1 MAVDPQVV
9 VNIASEFTGKKAFKQ
24 AETATGKLEKGVKSL
39 AKSFGLAF
47 SVGAVVQF
55 ARVSIKAFNDQQKE
69 IAQLTSALNSLNE
82 GFRFTEVNQFL
93 DKMEDVTKVGGDKLV
108 PAFSQLARVTED
120 VDKAQKLLGISLD
133 ISAGTGRDLTSVTA
147 AISRAMSGNTA
158 ALGKLNVGLDK
169 NLLAYGEL
177 DDILD
182 ILEGKFKGSA
192 ARAVDTFEGRM
203 KTLTIES
210 DRAKEAIGAGLVDAI
225 TILGGTNGIDTAAD
239 SMKRLS
245 DETANAIRG
254 LALLV
259 KQVGIEAPEGGF
271 GLANLATLIPVAG
284 TYLAPL
290 IDKLI
295 KKGEL
300 EAAQRAALGGPILDP
315 AKEIAAAKNRAKIQ
329 AALDKANVKALA
341 VDKKKTAEQLKQL
354 KIKKDQLALDKAALS
369 LGKGENIF
377 DLDKI
382 QVQAALLAK
391 QDEIN
396 RLGVN
401 ATDQQKLQL
410 ANDLTRLSIKQTMS
424 QLEDAIA
431 AKDVEAATR
440 LAKKLNLDLAILGAL
455 QGQEFKLQDIND
467 ILDKFK
473 PKQLID
479 LQNLNE
485 ALALLM
491 KMAGLKI
498 SPLVPGAG
506 AGAGGGG
513 GAVGGGGG
521 GAGGG
526 GASGGG
532 ASGGGAGGGGFTVQN
547 PFNPASAATTT
558 NKIADEIATLTS
570 LRLATS
576 TGTGINFLL
585 KEQIDTLTDAL
596 STNALNALGDEQAR
610 LRAMGIFD
618 TPGIGPGSSFDPA
631 RFRMADNITVNV
643 NAGVVGSED
652 TISLAVQR
660 AILDLER
667 KGDPLRY
674 TGGL

>member
-24 AETATGKLEKGVKSL
+24 AETATTKLEKGVKSL

-47 SVGAVVQF
+47 SVGVVVQF

-69 IAQLTSALNSLNE
+69 IAQLTSALNSLNQ
-82 GFRFTEVNQFL
+82 GFRFTEVDQFL

-158 ALGKLNVGLDK
+158 ALGRLNVGLDK

-210 DRAKEAIGAGLVDAI
+210 DRAKETIGAGLVDAI

-245 DETANAIRG
+245 DETANALRG

-259 KQVGIEAPEGGF
+259 KQVGIETPEGGF

-329 AALDKANVKALA
+329 AALDKANVKSLA
-341 VDKKKTAEQLKQL
+341 VDKKKTAEQAKQL
-354 KIKKDQLALDKAALS
+354 KIKKDQLALDKAALA
-369 LGKGENIF
+369 LGKGEDIF
-377 DLDKI
+377 DLDRI

-396 RLGVN
+396 KLGVN

-431 AKDVEAATR
+431 AQDVEAATR

-455 QGQEFKLQDIND
+455 QGQEFQLQDIND
-467 ILDKFK
+467 ILEKFK
-473 PKQLID
+473 PKALID
-479 LQNLNE
+479 IQNLNE

-491 KMAGLKI
+491 KMAGLQINVSGK
-498 SPLVPGAG
+498 VGA
-506 AGAGGGG
+506 AGGATG
-513 GAVGGGGG
+513 GATGGGGG

-526 GASGGG
+526 GGGSLAVG
-532 ASGGGAGGGGFTVQN
+532 IAGQ
-547 PFNPASAATTT
+547 
-558 NKIADEIATLTS
+558 IATLTN
-570 LRLATS
+570 LRAATS

-585 KEQIDTLTDAL
+585 KEQIDTLTDAM

-610 LRAMGIFD
+610 LRAMGVFD
-618 TPGIGPGSSFDPA
+618 TPGISAGSTFDPA

>member
-24 AETATGKLEKGVKSL
+24 ADTATTKLQKGVKNL
-39 AKSFGLAF
+39 AKSLGLAF
-47 SVGAVVQF
+47 SAVAIVRF
-55 ARVSIKAFNDQQKE
+55 ARISIKAFNDQQKE
-69 IAQLTSALNSLNE
+69 IAQLKGALDSLNE
-82 GFRFTEVNQFL
+82 GFRFTEVDQFL

-210 DRAKEAIGAGLVDAI
+210 DRAKETIGAGLVDAI

-245 DETANAIRG
+245 DETANALRG

-259 KQVGIEAPEGGF
+259 KQVGIDAPEGGF

-329 AALDKANVKALA
+329 AALDKANVKSLA
-341 VDKKKTAEQLKQL
+341 VDKKKTAEQNKQL
-354 KIKKDQLALDKAALS
+354 KIKKDQLALDKAALA
-369 LGKGENIF
+369 LGKGEDVF
-377 DLDKI
+377 DLDQI
-382 QVQAALLAK
+382 QIAAAILAT
-391 QDEIN
+391 QENIQ

-410 ANDLTRLSIKQTMS
+410 ANDAQRLTVKQLMLD
-424 QLEDAIA
+424 LEDAIA
-431 AKDVEAATR
+431 AKDVERATS
-440 LAKKLNLDLAILGAL
+440 LSKQLNTELAILGTL
-455 QGQEFKLQDIND
+455 TGQTYKLGQIDKILASFVPKDLINLDNLDAAIRKLLEIAGSRFDFLSPIMPSQDRSGIND
-467 ILDKFK
+467 LDK
-473 PKQLID
+473 IY
-479 LQNLNE
+479 
-485 ALALLM
+485 
-491 KMAGLKI
+491 
-498 SPLVPGAG
+498 
-506 AGAGGGG
+506 
-513 GAVGGGGG
+513 
-521 GAGGG
+521 
-526 GASGGG
+526 
-532 ASGGGAGGGGFTVQN
+532 
-547 PFNPASAATTT
+547 
-558 NKIADEIATLTS
+558 
-570 LRLATS
+570 
-576 TGTGINFLL
+576 
-585 KEQIDTLTDAL
+585 
-596 STNALNALGDEQAR
+596 
-610 LRAMGIFD
+610 LRA
-618 TPGIGPGSSFDPA
+618 
-631 RFRMADNITVNV
+631 ITQ
-643 NAGVVGSED
+643 A
-652 TISLAVQR
+652 TQR
-660 AILDLER
+660 Q
-667 KGDPLRY
+667 
-674 TGGL
+674 

>member
-24 AETATGKLEKGVKSL
+24 AETATTKLEKGVKSL

-55 ARVSIKAFNDQQKE
+55 ARISIKAFNDQQKE
-69 IAQLTSALNSLNE
+69 IAQLTSALNSLNQ

-93 DKMEDVTKVGGDKLV
+93 DKMEDVTKVGGDRLV

-158 ALGKLNVGLDK
+158 ALGRLNVGLDK
-169 NLLAYGEL
+169 NLLKYGDL

-259 KQVGIEAPEGGF
+259 KQVGIETPEGGF

-341 VDKKKTAEQLKQL
+341 VDKKKTAEQAKQL
-354 KIKKDQLALDKAALS
+354 KIKEKQFKLDQAALA
-369 LGKGENIF
+369 LGKGEDIF
-377 DLDKI
+377 DLDQI
-382 QVQAALLAK
+382 QIAAALAAK
-391 QDEIN
+391 TDEIN
-396 RLGVN
+396 KLGAN
-401 ATDQQKLQL
+401 ATEQQKLSL
-410 ANDLTRLSIKQTMS
+410 ANESQRLIVKQLML

-431 AKDVEAATR
+431 DKDEERATT
-440 LAKKLNLDLAILGAL
+440 LAEQLNKELAILGTL
-455 QGQEFKLQDIND
+455 QNQTYKLTDIDN
-467 ILDKFK
+467 ILNKFK
-473 PKQLID
+473 PKDLI
-479 LQNLNE
+479 NLKNLDD
-485 ALALLM
+485 ALAKLLEIM
-491 KMAGLKI
+491 GMRFDFLTPI
-498 SPLVPGAG
+498 IPGADRTG
-506 AGAGGGG
+506 LSDLDPDVAARAVAGDPNAIA
-513 GAVGGGGG
+513 AVNAHADAIGML
-521 GAGGG
+521 AESELALADALLEESIRALDI
-526 GASGGG
+526 AS
-532 ASGGGAGGGGFTVQN
+532 SSLSTT
-547 PFNPASAATTT
+547 ATT
-558 NKIADEIATLTS
+558 
-570 LRLATS
+570 R
-576 TGTGINFLL
+576 GG
-585 KEQIDTLTDAL
+585 
-596 STNALNALGDEQAR
+596 
-610 LRAMGIFD
+610 
-618 TPGIGPGSSFDPA
+618 FDPA
-631 RFRMADNITVNV
+631 RFRMADNYITV

-652 TISLAVQR
+652 TIALAVQK

-667 KGDPLRY
+667 RGDPLRY

>member
-24 AETATGKLEKGVKSL
+24 AETATTKLEKGVKSL

-69 IAQLTSALNSLNE
+69 ITQLKGALDSLNE
-82 GFRFTEVNQFL
+82 GFRFTEVDQFL
-93 DKMEDVTKVGGDKLV
+93 EKMEDVTKVGGDKLV

-210 DRAKEAIGAGLVDAI
+210 DRAKETIGAGLVDAI

-245 DETANAIRG
+245 DETANALRG

-259 KQVGIEAPEGGF
+259 KQVGIETPEGGF
-271 GLANLATLIPVAG
+271 GLANLATAIPVAG
-284 TYLAPL
+284 TYIAPL

-300 EAAQRAALGGPILDP
+300 EVAQRAALGGRILDP
-315 AKEIAAAKNRAKIQ
+315 VKEIAAAKNRAKIQ
-329 AALDKANVKALA
+329 AALDKGNVKALA
-341 VDKKKTAEQLKQL
+341 VDKKKTAEQAKQL
-354 KIKKDQLALDKAALS
+354 KLKKDQLALDKAALA
-369 LGKGENIF
+369 LGKGEDVF

-382 QVQAALLAK
+382 QIQAAILSK

-396 RLGVN
+396 RLGTA

-410 ANDLTRLSIKQTMS
+410 ANEAQRLTVKQLMLD
-424 QLEDAIA
+424 LEDAIA
-431 AKDVEAATR
+431 DKDVKRATT
-440 LAKKLNLDLAILGAL
+440 LSEQLNKELAILATL
-455 QGQEFKLQDIND
+455 QNQTYKLTDID
-467 ILDKFK
+467 KILDSFVAKD
-473 PKQLID
+473 LI
-479 LQNLNE
+479 NLKNLDD
-485 ALALLM
+485 AIAKLM
-491 KMAGLKI
+491 AIMGMR
-498 SPLVPGAG
+498 
-506 AGAGGGG
+506 
-513 GAVGGGGG
+513 
-521 GAGGG
+521 
-526 GASGGG
+526 
-532 ASGGGAGGGGFTVQN
+532 F
-547 PFNPASAATTT
+547 
-558 NKIADEIATLTS
+558 
-570 LRLATS
+570 
-576 TGTGINFLL
+576 NFLSPIIPSTRNVNDSIL
-585 KEQIDTLTDAL
+585 DEDISSRYKSGDPDAIRAVEAHADAL
-596 STNALNALGDEQAR
+596 SALAESELALADALFAESERALNIATASLSPSVA
-610 LRAMGIFD
+610 
-618 TPGIGPGSSFDPA
+618 TSSRGFDPA
-631 RFRMADNITVNV
+631 AFRMADNITVNV

>member
-9 VNIASEFTGKKAFKQ
+9 VNIASEFTGKKAFNQ
-24 AETATGKLEKGVKSL
+24 AESATTKLEKGVKSL

-133 ISAGTGRDLTSVTA
+133 ISAGTGRDLSSVTA
-147 AISRAMSGNTA
+147 AISRAMSGNTE

-169 NLLAYGEL
+169 NIIKYGEV

-192 ARAVDTFEGRM
+192 ANAVNTFEGRM

-245 DETANAIRG
+245 DETANALRG

-259 KQVGIEAPEGGF
+259 KQIGIEAPEGGF
-271 GLANLATLIPVAG
+271 GLANLATAIPVAG
-284 TYLAPL
+284 TYIAPL

-300 EAAQRAALGGPILDP
+300 EVAQRAALGGRILDP

-329 AALDKANVKALA
+329 AALDKGNAKALA
-341 VDKKKTAEQLKQL
+341 DEKKKTAEQAKQL
-354 KIKKDQLALDKAALS
+354 KIKKDQLALDKAALA
-369 LGKGENIF
+369 LGKGEDVF

-382 QVQAALLAK
+382 QINAAILATQENIAK
-391 QDEIN
+391 
-396 RLGVN
+396 LGIA

-410 ANDLTRLSIKQTMS
+410 ANDAQRLTVKQLMLD
-424 QLEDAIA
+424 LEDAIA
-431 AKDVEAATR
+431 DKDVERATN
-440 LAKKLNLDLAILGAL
+440 LSKQLNTELAILGTL
-455 QGQEFKLQDIND
+455 TGQTYKLGEIDK
-467 ILDKFK
+467 ILEKFK
-473 PKQLID
+473 PKDLI
-479 LQNLNE
+479 NLDNLD
-485 ALALLM
+485 AAIRKLL
-491 KMAGLKI
+491 
-498 SPLVPGAG
+498 
-506 AGAGGGG
+506 
-513 GAVGGGGG
+513 
-521 GAGGG
+521 
-526 GASGGG
+526 
-532 ASGGGAGGGGFTVQN
+532 
-547 PFNPASAATTT
+547 
-558 NKIADEIATLTS
+558 EIAGSRFDFLS
-570 LRLATS
+570 PIMPSQDR
-576 TGTGINFLL
+576 TGINELAPDITSRYRAGDPEAIRAVEAHADAISML
-585 KEQIDTLTDAL
+585 AESELALADAL
-596 STNALNALGDEQAR
+596 LAESERALNIATASLNPSALPSFG
-610 LRAMGIFD
+610 G
-618 TPGIGPGSSFDPA
+618 FDPA

>member
-24 AETATGKLEKGVKSL
+24 AETATSKLEKGVKSL

-69 IAQLTSALNSLNE
+69 IAQLKGALDSLNE
-82 GFRFTEVNQFL
+82 GFRFTEVDQFL

-203 KTLTIES
+203 KSLTIES
-210 DRAKEAIGAGLVDAI
+210 DRAKETIGAGLVDAI

-245 DETANAIRG
+245 DETANAVRG

-259 KQVGIEAPEGGF
+259 KQVGIETPEGGF
-271 GLANLATLIPVAG
+271 GLANLATAIPVAG
-284 TYLAPL
+284 TYIAPL

-300 EAAQRAALGGPILDP
+300 EVAQRAALGGRILDP
-315 AKEIAAAKNRAKIQ
+315 VKEIAAAKNRAKIQ

-341 VDKKKTAEQLKQL
+341 VDKKKTAEQAKQL
-354 KIKKDQLALDKAALS
+354 KNKKDQLALDKAALA
-369 LGKGENIF
+369 LGKGEDVF

-391 QDEIN
+391 QEEIN
-396 RLGVN
+396 KLGVN

-410 ANDLTRLSIKQTMS
+410 ANDLTRLSIKQSMA
-424 QLEDAIA
+424 QLEEALA
-431 AKDVEAATR
+431 AYQAATTEKEKELAVVEATR
-440 LAKKLNLDLAILGAL
+440 LAKKLNLDLAILGGL
-455 QGQEFKLQDIND
+455 QNQEFKLKDINNV
-467 ILDKFK
+467 LDKMQ
-473 PKQLID
+473 PKKLID
-479 LQNLNE
+479 INNLND
-485 ALALLM
+485 ALEILG
-491 KMAGLKI
+491 KMAGIKVNI
-498 SPLVPGAG
+498 AGGAG
-506 AGAGGGG
+506 AGVSIGGTS
-513 GAVGGGGG
+513 

-526 GASGGG
+526 T
-532 ASGGGAGGGGFTVQN
+532 GAGAGTVANRQGFSPALLSTLLSANIDVDALFYTPIGAEGDYANMPRVQVEIIDKTSGLIEVVQN
-547 PFNPASAATTT
+547 AVIQN
-558 NKIADEIATLTS
+558 NRYGNVLTY
-570 LRLATS
+570 A
-576 TGTGINFLL
+576 GAIP
-585 KEQIDTLTDAL
+585 
-596 STNALNALGDEQAR
+596 
-610 LRAMGIFD
+610 
-618 TPGIGPGSSFDPA
+618 TP
-631 RFRMADNITVNV
+631 
-643 NAGVVGSED
+643 
-652 TISLAVQR
+652 
-660 AILDLER
+660 
-667 KGDPLRY
+667 
-674 TGGL
+674 

>member
-24 AETATGKLEKGVKSL
+24 AETATTKLEKGVKSL

-69 IAQLTSALNSLNE
+69 IAQLKGALDSLNQ
-82 GFRFTEVNQFL
+82 GFRFTEVDQFL

-210 DRAKEAIGAGLVDAI
+210 DRAKETIGAGLVDAI

-245 DETANAIRG
+245 DETANALRG

-259 KQVGIEAPEGGF
+259 KQVGIETPEGGF
-271 GLANLATLIPVAG
+271 GLANLATAIPVAG
-284 TYLAPL
+284 TYIAPL

-300 EAAQRAALGGPILDP
+300 EVAQRAALGGRILDP
-315 AKEIAAAKNRAKIQ
+315 VKEIAAAKNRAKIQ
-329 AALDKANVKALA
+329 AALDKGNVKALA
-341 VDKKKTAEQLKQL
+341 VDKKKTAEQAKQL
-354 KIKKDQLALDKAALS
+354 KIKKDQLALDKAALA
-369 LGKGENIF
+369 LGKGEDIF

-396 RLGVN
+396 KLGVN

-455 QGQEFKLQDIND
+455 QGQEFKLKDIEKIINS
-467 ILDKFK
+467 FM
-473 PKQLID
+473 PKKLID
-479 LQNLNE
+479 IDNLDQ
-485 ALALLM
+485 ALLLLG

-498 SPLVPGAG
+498 TPSTTTTTTTPITTPTTTPITTPTTTPITTPTTTPITTPITTTTTPNTITTIINDAVAAISSSEFAG
-506 AGAGGGG
+506 TSLANPANILSSARLTAQLEQIMTGFAETNQL
-513 GAVGGGGG
+513 AADRYTAQLEEITARNTLTNNLAADRYTAMQNYYAPIRVEIVDKT
-521 GAGGG
+521 
-526 GASGGG
+526 SGLIEV
-532 ASGGGAGGGGFTVQN
+532 VQN
-547 PFNPASAATTT
+547 AVIENTRQGNS
-558 NKIADEIATLTS
+558 LTYV
-570 LRLATS
+570 
-576 TGTGINFLL
+576 G
-585 KEQIDTLTDAL
+585 
-596 STNALNALGDEQAR
+596 
-610 LRAMGIFD
+610 
-618 TPGIGPGSSFDPA
+618 
-631 RFRMADNITVNV
+631 NV
-643 NAGVVGSED
+643 QP
-652 TISLAVQR
+652 I
-660 AILDLER
+660 
-667 KGDPLRY
+667 
-674 TGGL
+674 

>member
-24 AETATGKLEKGVKSL
+24 AETATTKLEKGVKSL

-69 IAQLTSALNSLNE
+69 IAQLTSALNSLNQ

-158 ALGKLNVGLDK
+158 ALGRLNVGLDK

-210 DRAKEAIGAGLVDAI
+210 DRAKETIGAGLVDAI

-245 DETANAIRG
+245 DETANALRG

-284 TYLAPL
+284 TYIAPL

-300 EAAQRAALGGPILDP
+300 EVAQRAALGGRILDP

-329 AALDKANVKALA
+329 AALDKGNVKALA
-341 VDKKKTAEQLKQL
+341 VDKKKTAEQAKQL
-354 KIKKDQLALDKAALS
+354 KIKKDQLALDKAALA
-369 LGKGENIF
+369 LGKGEDVF
-377 DLDKI
+377 DLDQI
-382 QVQAALLAK
+382 QIAAAILST
-391 QDEIN
+391 QENIQ

-410 ANDLTRLSIKQTMS
+410 ANDAQRLTVKQLMLD
-424 QLEDAIA
+424 LEDAIA
-431 AKDVEAATR
+431 AKDVERATS
-440 LAKKLNLDLAILGAL
+440 LSKQLNTELAILGTL
-455 QGQEFKLQDIND
+455 TGQTYKLGQIDKILASFVPKDLINLDNLDAAIRKLLEIAGSRFDFLSPIIASPNRSNINDLDQDIFTRYNAGD
-467 ILDKFK
+467 PNAIAAVEAHADAISMLAESE
-473 PKQLID
+473 L
-479 LQNLNE
+479 
-485 ALALLM
+485 ALADALFAESIRAL
-491 KMAGLKI
+491 
-498 SPLVPGAG
+498 
-506 AGAGGGG
+506 
-513 GAVGGGGG
+513 
-521 GAGGG
+521 
-526 GASGGG
+526 
-532 ASGGGAGGGGFTVQN
+532 
-547 PFNPASAATTT
+547 
-558 NKIADEIATLTS
+558 DIATAS
-570 LRLATS
+570 LSPSVATS
-576 TGTGINFLL
+576 SRG
-585 KEQIDTLTDAL
+585 
-596 STNALNALGDEQAR
+596 
-610 LRAMGIFD
+610 
-618 TPGIGPGSSFDPA
+618 FDPA
-631 RFRMADNITVNV
+631 AFRMADNITINV
-643 NAGVVGSED
+643 NAGVIGNED
-652 TISLAVQR
+652 AVELAVQKS
-660 AILDLER
+660 ILSLER

>member
-24 AETATGKLEKGVKSL
+24 AETATTKLEKGVKSL

-69 IAQLTSALNSLNE
+69 ITQLKGALDSLNE
-82 GFRFTEVNQFL
+82 GFRFTEVDQFL
-93 DKMEDVTKVGGDKLV
+93 EKMEDVTKVGGDKLV

-210 DRAKEAIGAGLVDAI
+210 DRAKETIGAGLVDAI

-245 DETANAIRG
+245 DETANALRG

-259 KQVGIEAPEGGF
+259 KQVGIETPEGGF
-271 GLANLATLIPVAG
+271 GLANLATAIPVAG
-284 TYLAPL
+284 TYIAPL

-300 EAAQRAALGGPILDP
+300 EVAQRAALGGRILDP
-315 AKEIAAAKNRAKIQ
+315 VKEIAAAKNRAKIQ
-329 AALDKANVKALA
+329 AALDKGNVKALA
-341 VDKKKTAEQLKQL
+341 VDKKKTAEQAKQL
-354 KIKKDQLALDKAALS
+354 KLKKDQLALDKAALA
-369 LGKGENIF
+369 LGKGEDVF

-382 QVQAALLAK
+382 QIQAAILSK

-396 RLGVN
+396 RLGTA

-410 ANDLTRLSIKQTMS
+410 ANEAQRLTVKQLMLD
-424 QLEDAIA
+424 LEDAIA
-431 AKDVEAATR
+431 DKDVKRATT
-440 LAKKLNLDLAILGAL
+440 LSEQLNKELAILATL
-455 QGQEFKLQDIND
+455 QNQTYKLTDID
-467 ILDKFK
+467 KILDSFV
-473 PKQLID
+473 PKDLI
-479 LQNLNE
+479 NLKNLDDAIAKLMAIMGMRFDFLSPIIPSTRNVNDSILDEDIASRYKSGDPDAIRAVE
-485 ALALLM
+485 AHA
-491 KMAGLKI
+491 
-498 SPLVPGAG
+498 
-506 AGAGGGG
+506 
-513 GAVGGGGG
+513 
-521 GAGGG
+521 
-526 GASGGG
+526 
-532 ASGGGAGGGGFTVQN
+532 
-547 PFNPASAATTT
+547 
-558 NKIADEIATLTS
+558 
-570 LRLATS
+570 
-576 TGTGINFLL
+576 
-585 KEQIDTLTDAL
+585 DAL
-596 STNALNALGDEQAR
+596 SALAESELALADALFAESERALNIATASLSPSVA
-610 LRAMGIFD
+610 
-618 TPGIGPGSSFDPA
+618 TSSRGFDPA
-631 RFRMADNITVNV
+631 AFRMADNITVNV

>member
-69 IAQLTSALNSLNE
+69 ITQLKGALDSLNE
-82 GFRFTEVNQFL
+82 GFRFTEVDQFL
-93 DKMEDVTKVGGDKLV
+93 EKMEDVTKVGGNKLV

-210 DRAKEAIGAGLVDAI
+210 DRAKETIGAGLVDAI
-225 TILGGTNGIDTAAD
+225 TILGGNNGIDTAAD

-245 DETANAIRG
+245 DETANALRG

-259 KQVGIEAPEGGF
+259 KQVGIETPEGGF
-271 GLANLATLIPVAG
+271 GLANLATAIPVAG
-284 TYLAPL
+284 TYIAPL

-300 EAAQRAALGGPILDP
+300 EVAQRAALGGRILDP
-315 AKEIAAAKNRAKIQ
+315 VKEIAAAKNRAKIQ
-329 AALDKANVKALA
+329 AALDKGNAKALA
-341 VDKKKTAEQLKQL
+341 VDKKKTAEQAKQL
-354 KIKKDQLALDKAALS
+354 KIKKDQLALDKAALA
-369 LGKGENIF
+369 LGKGTDIF

-396 RLGVN
+396 KLGVN

-440 LAKKLNLDLAILGAL
+440 LAKKLNIDLAILGAL

-473 PKQLID
+473 PKALID
-479 LQNLNE
+479 IQNLNE
-485 ALALLM
+485 ALALLI

-498 SPLVPGAG
+498 SPLPGV
-506 AGAGGGG
+506 GAGGGG
-513 GAVGGGGG
+513 GAGGGAGGGGGG

-526 GASGGG
+526 GGGG
-532 ASGGGAGGGGFTVQN
+532 ASGGGAGGGFTVPN
-547 PFNPASAATTT
+547 PFNPASPAITT
-558 NKIADEIATLTS
+558 NKIADEIATLTN

-618 TPGIGPGSSFDPA
+618 TPGIGAGSTFDPA

>member
-9 VNIASEFTGKKAFKQ
+9 INVASEFTGKKAFKQ
-24 AETATGKLEKGVKSL
+24 AETATSKLEKGVKSL
-39 AKSFGLAF
+39 AKSLGLAF

-69 IAQLTSALNSLNE
+69 VAQLTSALNSLNE
-82 GFRFTEVNQFL
+82 SFRFTEVNQFL

-158 ALGKLNVGLDK
+158 ALGRLNVGLDK

-210 DRAKEAIGAGLVDAI
+210 DRAKETIGAGLVDAI
-225 TILGGTNGIDTAAD
+225 SILGGTNGIDTAAD

-245 DETANAIRG
+245 DETANALRG

-259 KQVGIEAPEGGF
+259 KQIGIEAPEGGF
-271 GLANLATLIPVAG
+271 GLANLTTLIPVAG
-284 TYLAPL
+284 TFLAPL
-290 IDKLI
+290 IDRLI

-341 VDKKKTAEQLKQL
+341 VDKKKTAEQAKQL
-354 KIKKDQLALDKAALS
+354 KIKKDQLALDKAALA
-369 LGKGENIF
+369 LGKGEDIF

-382 QVQAALLAK
+382 QIAAAILATQENIAK
-391 QDEIN
+391 
-396 RLGVN
+396 LGTA

-410 ANDLTRLSIKQTMS
+410 ANDAQRLVVKQLMLD
-424 QLEDAIA
+424 LEDAIA
-431 AKDVEAATR
+431 DQDVKRATSVS
-440 LAKKLNLDLAILGAL
+440 KQLNTELAILGTL
-455 QGQEFKLQDIND
+455 TGQTYKLGEIDK
-467 ILDKFK
+467 ILEKFK
-473 PKQLID
+473 PKDLI
-479 LQNLNE
+479 NLDNLD
-485 ALALLM
+485 AAIRKLL
-491 KMAGLKI
+491 
-498 SPLVPGAG
+498 
-506 AGAGGGG
+506 
-513 GAVGGGGG
+513 
-521 GAGGG
+521 
-526 GASGGG
+526 
-532 ASGGGAGGGGFTVQN
+532 
-547 PFNPASAATTT
+547 
-558 NKIADEIATLTS
+558 EIAGTRFDFLS
-570 LRLATS
+570 PIMPSQDR
-576 TGTGINFLL
+576 TGINELAPDITSRYVAGDPEAIRAVEAHADAISML
-585 KEQIDTLTDAL
+585 AESELALADAL
-596 STNALNALGDEQAR
+596 LAESERALNIATASLNPSALPSFG
-610 LRAMGIFD
+610 
-618 TPGIGPGSSFDPA
+618 SFDPA

-660 AILDLER
+660 AILNLER